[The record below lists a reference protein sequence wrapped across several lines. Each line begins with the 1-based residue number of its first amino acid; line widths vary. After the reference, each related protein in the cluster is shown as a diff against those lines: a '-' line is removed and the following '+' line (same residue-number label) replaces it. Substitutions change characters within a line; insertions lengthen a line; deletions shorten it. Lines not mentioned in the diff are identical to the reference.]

1 MRYDI
6 YKLEMHF
13 MNQDVGTHIPRI
25 NIVNYWK
32 ICVNLSNLSNLC
44 SNQSRQQLAATS
56 MN

>member
-1 MRYDI
+1 MYFMRYDI

-32 ICVNLSNLSNLC
+32 ICVNLC
-44 SNQSRQQLAATS
+44 SNQSKLAANS
-56 MN
+56 QPPLP